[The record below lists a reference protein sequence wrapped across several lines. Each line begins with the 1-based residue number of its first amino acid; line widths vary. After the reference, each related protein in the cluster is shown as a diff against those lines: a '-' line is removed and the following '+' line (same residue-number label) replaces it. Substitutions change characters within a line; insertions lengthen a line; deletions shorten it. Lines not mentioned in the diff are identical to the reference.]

1 MIQDSKLQMPKSADR
16 LDSRVIA
23 VTGATSGVGYFIA
36 EQLAE
41 LGAAVIVIGRSATRA
56 LAAVELLPHPH
67 RHRVLVADLDD
78 VDTVRSAGGR
88 LAELDR
94 LDGLVLNA
102 GVVSPDRMRRSGPF
116 GVEHTMGVNHLAHAE
131 LLRLALPALERTPA
145 ARVIHLGSFV
155 TEKYPFDPTD
165 WLSVRD
171 YRPRIAYTN
180 SKHAVQLFGFELAR
194 RLEDRGHSTRSIVV
208 HPGAAIDALTVD
220 RPGIHQRSALQRAA
234 GAVLGPLFSR
244 IVAGKQHA
252 AQSAVLAVTAPALPS
267 MAYIGP
273 ERREVG
279 IPRIVP
285 APPISLDPEL
295 GAFIWDETE
304 RLLGRPILTARD

>member
-1 MIQDSKLQMPKSADR
+1 MKSDR

-23 VTGATSGVGYFIA
+23 VTGATSGVGYFVA

-41 LGAAVIVIGRSATRA
+41 LGAEVVIIGRSETRA
-56 LAAVELLPHPH
+56 LAAIELLPNPR
-67 RHRVLVADLDD
+67 RHRALVADLDD
-78 VDTVRSAGGR
+78 VDAVRFAGR
-88 LAELDR
+88 QLAEFDR

-102 GVVSPDRMRRSGPF
+102 GVVTPARAHRFGPF

-131 LLRLALPALERTPA
+131 LLRHALPALERTVS
-145 ARVIHLGSFV
+145 ARVVHMGSFV
-155 TEKYPFDPTD
+155 TEKYPFDQSN
-165 WLSVRD
+165 WLSARD

-194 RLEDRGHSTRSIVV
+194 RLEDRGYSTQSIVV

-220 RPGIHQRSALQRAA
+220 RPGMHQRSALQRAA
-234 GAVLGPLFSR
+234 AAVIGPLFSR
-244 IVAGKQHA
+244 IVTGKQHA
-252 AQSAVLAVTAPALPS
+252 AQPAVLAASAPALPS

-279 IPRIVP
+279 SPRIVP

-304 RLLGRPILTARD
+304 RLLGSTIFAAQS

>member
-1 MIQDSKLQMPKSADR
+1 MKSDR

-36 EQLAE
+36 EQLAG
-41 LGAAVIVIGRSATRA
+41 LGAEVIVIGRSEARA
-56 LAAVELLPHPH
+56 RAAIELLPHPH
-67 RHRVLVADLDD
+67 RHHSLLADLDD
-78 VDTVRSAGGR
+78 VESVRSAGGR

-102 GVVSPDRMRRSGPF
+102 GVVTPARTLRIGPF
-116 GVEHTMGVNHLAHAE
+116 GIEQTMGVNHLAHAE
-131 LLRLALPALERTPA
+131 LLRHALPALERSAA
-145 ARVIHLGSFV
+145 ARVVHMGSFV
-155 TEKYPFDPTD
+155 TEKYPFDRSD

-194 RLEDRGHSTRSIVV
+194 RLEERGHSSTSIVV
-208 HPGAAIDALTVD
+208 HPGAAIDALTSD
-220 RPGIHQRSALQRAA
+220 RPGVHQRSTLQRAA
-234 GAVLGPLFSR
+234 AAVIGPLFSR
-244 IVAGKQHA
+244 IVTGKQNA
-252 AQSAVLAVTAPALPS
+252 AQSAVLAASAPTLPP

-279 IPRIVP
+279 TPRRVP
-285 APPISLDPEL
+285 APAISLDPEL
-295 GAFIWDETE
+295 GAFIWGETE
-304 RLLGRPILTARD
+304 SLIGNPIFTTGD

>member
-1 MIQDSKLQMPKSADR
+1 MKSDR

-23 VTGATSGVGYFIA
+23 VTGGTSGVGYFIA

-41 LGAAVIVIGRSATRA
+41 LGAEVIIIGRSEARA
-56 LAAVELLPHPH
+56 LAAITLLPHPH
-67 RHRVLVADLDD
+67 RHRSLLADLDD
-78 VDTVRSAGGR
+78 VESIRSAGGR

-102 GVVSPDRMRRSGPF
+102 GVVAPARTQQSGPF

-131 LLRLALPALERTPA
+131 LLRHALPALERAAA
-145 ARVIHLGSFV
+145 ARVIHMGSFV
-155 TEKYPFDPTD
+155 TEKYPFDRSD
-165 WLSVRD
+165 WLSVRN

-194 RLEDRGHSTRSIVV
+194 RLEDRGYSTQSIVV
-208 HPGAAIDALTVD
+208 HPGAAIDALTAD

-234 GAVLGPLFSR
+234 AAAIGPLFSR
-244 IVAGKQHA
+244 IVTGKQNA
-252 AQSAVLAVTAPALPS
+252 AQSAVLAATAPTLPS

-279 IPRIVP
+279 IPRLVP

-304 RLLGRPILTARD
+304 SLIGSPIFTARN